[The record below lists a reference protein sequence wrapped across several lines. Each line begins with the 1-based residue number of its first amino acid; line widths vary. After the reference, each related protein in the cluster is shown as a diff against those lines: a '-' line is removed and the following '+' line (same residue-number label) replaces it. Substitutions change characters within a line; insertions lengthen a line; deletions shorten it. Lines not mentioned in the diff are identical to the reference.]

1 MINPDLNFT
10 CHATNIV
17 MSLAEDVL
25 DKGRCIYVDNWY
37 SSVVLIDELGKRSTD
52 VVETVW
58 KDRKA
63 LPKDVVNA
71 NLNKVETKTAYS
83 RQHNAM
89 CMQWKDRRDVH
100 MLSWRKKFGFILSI
114 LVHSMLIYYIK
125 GKVAN

>member
-10 CHATNIV
+10 YHATNIV
-17 MSLAEDVL
+17 MSLAKDVL

-37 SSVVLIDELGKRSTD
+37 SSVELIDELGKRSTD
-52 VVETVW
+52 VIETVW

-83 RQHNAM
+83 PQHNAM
-89 CMQWKDRRDVH
+89 CMQWKDKRDVY
-100 MLSWRKKFGFILSI
+100 MLLWHQKCGFILSTLL
-114 LVHSMLIYYIK
+114 LVYCIK

>member
-52 VVETVW
+52 VVETV
-58 KDRKA
+58 
-63 LPKDVVNA
+63 
-71 NLNKVETKTAYS
+71 
-83 RQHNAM
+83 
-89 CMQWKDRRDVH
+89 
-100 MLSWRKKFGFILSI
+100 
-114 LVHSMLIYYIK
+114 
-125 GKVAN
+125 

>member
-17 MSLAEDVL
+17 MSLAEYVL

-83 RQHNAM
+83 CQHNAM
-89 CMQWKDRRDVH
+89 CMQWKDKRDVH
-100 MLSWRKKFGFILSI
+100 MLSWRKKCGFILSI